1 MFWNPSKLGAL
12 DRDLLEYF
20 CCVASLSLATFGCNN
35 AALGCALVR
44 VALQGQTITAA
55 PVLQALMAFASLH
68 RYGLQSQALE
78 LKVAALGSLAQE
90 PRAPSLGVEATLQHA
105 ATGMLLC
112 SFEMHQSS
120 STSGHW
126 PFYLGGVKAVFGA
139 CSTKTLHQLG
149 SDVAVLL
156 DWVHYHDVLARFSLL
171 HWTKGGSSDLP
182 PAPTDFFCPQLS
194 FCKQQF
200 PIHVI
205 GCEAR
210 TDEQRAAVLDVISR
224 TEKMS
229 SSRSL
234 NYCKRI
240 LQAVWAQDDLV
251 NGCNIGYREKLSS
264 IGAGIQ
270 LSPNATRLLQRWG
283 VFEEVLQYAA
293 QPEAGTFRSYRGD
306 MLSQSLPVSHPT
318 LVREEAPY
326 IVIHRADLL
335 RALLSGMERHGI
347 TLKLSSEVK
356 EINFHKPSIRLSND
370 EVYEADLILGADG
383 ERSRC
388 RGILLGRED
397 PPHSPGD
404 VVYRIS
410 VPTKNI
416 AEGHAAWDLKRRC
429 SVNFWMGPGGHVV
442 SYLIQHDILNLVLV
456 YTEGA
461 GGKVMYGPQR
471 ADLDEFRSKIV
482 NWDPVLHELINV
494 PGSVCTKWTLF
505 QIHEV
510 IQWRHESGRFVL
522 IGDAAHAILP
532 CLAQGAAQAF
542 EDAGVLG
549 AIFSQP
555 VGRDQIPDALRVFEE
570 VRKPRASDVRHCTLE
585 QKAMFALS
593 DGPGQE
599 ERDAGLR
606 AGADHGLFRW
616 LWEYDAAES
625 GREAWEAFLNKA
637 REDGIEPR
645 HDN

>member
-1 MFWNPSKLGAL
+1 MTDP
-12 DRDLLEYF
+12 
-20 CCVASLSLATFGCNN
+20 CNY
-35 AALGCALVR
+35 R
-44 VALQGQTITAA
+44 
-55 PVLQALMAFASLH
+55 
-68 RYGLQSQALE
+68 
-78 LKVAALGSLAQE
+78 
-90 PRAPSLGVEATLQHA
+90 
-105 ATGMLLC
+105 
-112 SFEMHQSS
+112 
-120 STSGHW
+120 
-126 PFYLGGVKAVFGA
+126 
-139 CSTKTLHQLG
+139 
-149 SDVAVLL
+149 
-156 DWVHYHDVLARFSLL
+156 
-171 HWTKGGSSDLP
+171 
-182 PAPTDFFCPQLS
+182 PQLS
-194 FCKQQF
+194 VL
-200 PIHVI
+200 IV
-205 GCEAR
+205 GCGLCGLASALALAQAGHRVTVFE
-210 TDEQRAAVLDVISR
+210 
-224 TEKMS
+224 
-229 SSRSL
+229 RSAQ
-234 NYCKRI
+234 
-240 LQAVWAQDDLV
+240 LQ
-251 NGCNIGYREKLSS
+251 E